1 MENAV
6 NILLVGCSVIMGF
19 IGVFFVLKIW
29 LVWKKVDMNV
39 LKARVFLDQNFLIR
53 NWLFIFIIGAFIV
66 FRRIL
71 ELSELLDKNLPT
83 PEMNIIFNLMGL
95 AVVAL
100 LVILAY
106 YWYKLVDSAHDDNKK
121 YASRLK
127 NKLFS

>member
-1 MENAV
+1 MDNAI
-6 NILLVGCSVIMGF
+6 NIILVTCSVITGF
-19 IGVFFVLKIW
+19 VGFFFVLKIW

-53 NWLFIFIIGAFIV
+53 NWVFIFITGAFMV
-66 FRRIL
+66 LRRIM
-71 ELSELLDKNLPT
+71 ELSELLDKNLLA

-106 YWYKLVDSAHDDNKK
+106 YWCKLIDSAIEHNKMK
-121 YASRLK
+121 DAPGHHK
-127 NKLFS
+127 